1 MSKGIIYQDTHDF
14 LMAVSAAKQFD
25 DIARPIPLFDERD
38 RESYE
43 KAYEDYKKRSN
54 ELWEK
59 ANRIRERIQ
68 SEQKKAGK

>member
-1 MSKGIIYQDTHDF
+1 
-14 LMAVSAAKQFD
+14 MAVNTAKIFD
-25 DIARPIPLFDERD
+25 DVARPFPLFDERD
-38 RESYE
+38 KESYE
-43 KAYEDYKKRSN
+43 KAYEEYKKRSN